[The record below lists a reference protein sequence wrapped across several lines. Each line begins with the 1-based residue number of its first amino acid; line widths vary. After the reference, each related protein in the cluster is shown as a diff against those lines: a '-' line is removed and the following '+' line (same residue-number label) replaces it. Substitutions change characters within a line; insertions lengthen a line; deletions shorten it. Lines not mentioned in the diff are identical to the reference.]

1 MAVRQDVTSPRRD
14 RDGQRPAPRRFVPP
28 QGRRRLP
35 VVAVAALVAVGSAL
49 VFAVLWMNAGDRRA
63 VMAVAAPVAAGEVLE
78 AEDLT
83 AVRVSADPQL
93 SVIPASARQEVVG
106 RRAAVDLVA
115 GTLLTT
121 AHLRSG
127 SPVAAGR
134 AVVGVALDA
143 GRLPAAR
150 LQPGDRVQ
158 VVQTLPPTGDPAA
171 TGDGPLGR
179 VIADAEVA
187 AVHAGDEAV
196 ASGSALVTLDLAEG
210 DAPQVA
216 GAAAADRVSL
226 VQVAAP

>member
-1 MAVRQDVTSPRRD
+1 M
-14 RDGQRPAPRRFVPP
+14 
-28 QGRRRLP
+28 GRWL
-35 VVAVAALVAVGSAL
+35 
-49 VFAVLWMNAGDRRA
+49 
-63 VMAVAAPVAAGEVLE
+63 
-78 AEDLT
+78 
-83 AVRVSADPQL
+83 
-93 SVIPASARQEVVG
+93 G

-171 TGDGPLGR
+171 ASGDGPLGR
-179 VIADAEVA
+179 VIADVEVVAVRAEGTD
-187 AVHAGDEAV
+187 AG
-196 ASGSALVTLDLAEG
+196 SGSTLVTLDVAEG